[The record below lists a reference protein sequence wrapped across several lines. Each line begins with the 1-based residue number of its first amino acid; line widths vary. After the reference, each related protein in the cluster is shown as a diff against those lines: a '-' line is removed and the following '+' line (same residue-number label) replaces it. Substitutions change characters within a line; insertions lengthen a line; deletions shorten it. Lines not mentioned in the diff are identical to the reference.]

1 ARSGGVPVRSLS
13 RGQTMLCIHRQRVAA
28 VLVAAGIAGVAA
40 TAVSSVLAADDQEK
54 EAREAL
60 RAAEDK
66 LRAAEAEVKVARA
79 NLERAKNAQLAQK
92 EAPLRQ
98 QLQSLEWAMEEVRDA
113 GGGAFTLRLSHVQRL
128 FLTDLPVARDARVSI
143 DNVPGKVAGLKVG
156 MRLGLRL
163 AADDL
168 VVTRIDALTPEELKD
183 YLVKE
188 VNMANKTLSV
198 T

>member
-1 ARSGGVPVRSLS
+1 
-13 RGQTMLCIHRQRVAA
+13 
-28 VLVAAGIAGVAA
+28 GIAGVAA

-66 LRAAEAEVKVARA
+66 LRAAEAEVKLARA
-79 NLERAKNAQLAQK
+79 NLERAKIAQLAQK
-92 EAPLRQ
+92 EALLRQ
-98 QLQSLEWAMEEVRDA
+98 QLQSLEWGVEGAGVA
-113 GGGAFTLRLSHVQRL
+113 GGGVFTLRLRHSHRL
-128 FLTDLPVARDARVSI
+128 FLAGLPVARDARVSI

-168 VVTRIDALTPEELKD
+168 VVTRIDALTPEKVYD

-188 VNMANKTLSV
+188 V
-198 T
+198 